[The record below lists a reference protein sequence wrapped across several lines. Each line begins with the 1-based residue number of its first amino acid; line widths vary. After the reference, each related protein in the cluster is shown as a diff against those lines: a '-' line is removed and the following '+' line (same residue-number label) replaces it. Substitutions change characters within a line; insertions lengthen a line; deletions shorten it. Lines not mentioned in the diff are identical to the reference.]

1 MLSRSAGGGAAVV
14 RLEGL
19 VMILDLHRQG
29 LTVSEIARQSGLDRK
44 TVRRYIER
52 GLEPPT
58 YGPRRPRPALLDPFT
73 GYLRERVNAYPGLTG
88 SRLLRELKERGYRGG
103 YTAVTDFLRD
113 VRPAADAGF
122 EVRFETAPG
131 EQGQVDFAQFQV
143 VFTDEPS
150 MPRIVWLFSMV
161 LGYSRLIWAR
171 FVMHQDL
178 ATVLRCHVAAFEAFG
193 GAPRELLYDRMK
205 TAVTGEGEPDGI
217 IYNRALIDLA
227 RHYSFYP
234 KACRPYR
241 AKTKGK
247 VERPFRYIREDFF
260 LARSF
265 RNLADLNEQLR
276 RWLDGVA
283 NPRVHATTRRVVNE
297 AFAEEKLHLRPLPLA
312 PFRAVLRLE
321 RRISREGMV
330 SVGGNFYSV
339 PDATRRRT
347 VEVHTLA
354 DEIRIFEDGTLIAAH
369 PVLEGRHQRRVAP
382 GHRQG
387 GSGARRGAASAVTQV
402 GRSGDMVAPRPL
414 EFYDAVGRRLA
425 RENRA

>member
-1 MLSRSAGGGAAVV
+1 VAVV
-14 RLEGL
+14 RLEGV

-29 LTVSEIARQSGLDRK
+29 LSVSEIARQSGLDRK

-58 YGPRRPRPALLDPFT
+58 YGPRRPKPTLLDPFA
-73 GYLRERVNAYPGLTG
+73 GYLRERVKVYPGLTG
-88 SRLLRELKERGYRGG
+88 SRLLRELKELGYAGG

-113 VRPAADAGF
+113 VRPTVDPKF

-143 VFTDEPS
+143 LFTDEPTT
-150 MPRIVWLFSMV
+150 PRIVWLFSMV
-161 LGYSRLIWAR
+161 LGYSRLLWAR
-171 FVMHQDL
+171 FVVHQDL
-178 ATVLRCHVAAFEAFG
+178 ATVLRCHVSAFEAFG
-193 GAPRELLYDRMK
+193 GAPCELLYDRMK
-205 TAVTGEGEPDGI
+205 TAVTGEGDRGGI

-234 KACRPYR
+234 KACQPYR

-283 NPRVHATTRRVVNE
+283 NVRVHATTRRVVTE

-354 DEIRIFEDGTLIAAH
+354 EEIRIFEDGTLIAVH
-369 PVLEGRHQRRVAP
+369 PVLEGRHQRRVAA
-382 GHRQG
+382 GHRSIG
-387 GSGARRGAASAVTQV
+387 AEARRKAAKGFVV
-402 GRSGDMVAPRPL
+402 LGRSGDMVTPRPL

-425 RENRA
+425 RESRA

>member
-1 MLSRSAGGGAAVV
+1 
-14 RLEGL
+14 
-19 VMILDLHRQG
+19 
-29 LTVSEIARQSGLDRK
+29 VSEIARQSGLDRK

-52 GLEPPT
+52 GLEPPS
-58 YGPRRPRPALLDPFT
+58 YGPRRPRPTLLDPFT
-73 GYLRERVNAYPGLTG
+73 SYLRERVKAYPGLTA
-88 SRLLRELKERGYRGG
+88 SRLLRELKDLGYQGS
-103 YTAVTDFLRD
+103 YTAVTDLLRD
-113 VRPAADAGF
+113 VRPPAEPGF

-143 VFTDEPS
+143 VFTDEPTT
-150 MPRIVWLFSMV
+150 PRIVWLFSMV
-161 LGYSRLIWAR
+161 LGYSRLMWAR
-171 FVMHQDL
+171 FVVHQDL
-178 ATVLRCHVAAFEAFG
+178 ATVLRCHAAAFEAFG

-205 TAVTGEGEPDGI
+205 TVVTGEGDRGGI

-227 RHYSFYP
+227 RHYGFHP

-247 VERPFRYIREDFF
+247 VERPFRYVREDFF
-260 LARSF
+260 LAGSF
-265 RNLADLNEQLR
+265 RNLVDMNEQLR
-276 RWLDGVA
+276 RWLDRVA

-297 AFAEEKLHLRPLPLA
+297 AFAEEQPHLKQLPLA

-354 DEIRIFEDGTLIAAH
+354 EEIRIFEDGTLIAAH
-369 PVLEGRHQRRVAP
+369 PVLEGRHQRRVAV
-382 GHRQG
+382 GHRKG
-387 GSGARRGAASAVTQV
+387 GTEARRRTINGAAVVA
-402 GRSGDMVAPRPL
+402 RSGDMVMPRPL
-414 EFYDAVGRRLA
+414 EFYDAVGRHLA